1 MSRLIK
7 QETLYMSNQVRAES
21 RFRFVE
27 IPKQLIAI
35 LGLSLAASITAQTAS
50 AQSGERSG
58 KAVVEAVCSS
68 CHRTGVNGAPK
79 IGDKKAWAQLESRGL
94 TGLTDIALKGI
105 RKMPAHGGNQALSD
119 SEIERAIT
127 YMVNQSGG
135 HWTEPTSKRTPAA
148 ERSGKQ
154 IVQVQCTKCHQTG
167 VDGAPKI
174 GDRVAWIP
182 RLKQG
187 LEAAVLSAIKGHGP
201 MPARGGMANLTDSE
215 IRAAIV
221 FMVNQGVAPAP
232 GPSAALAAKPGS
244 DHKVIE
250 GTEIYLGIVSAESL
264 RAEHPK
270 EDAESLMHG
279 GIPSGKGYYHVNIS
293 LLDSKTKA
301 EITDAQVSVRITDPV
316 MGGETKK
323 LELMAVNNAIS
334 YGNYF
339 RMPSKDPYTITVQIR
354 KPGISRTIEA
364 KFDFKNR

>member
-1 MSRLIK
+1 MN
-7 QETLYMSNQVRAES
+7 NQVHVQGRS
-21 RFRFVE
+21 SFVDM
-27 IPKQLIAI
+27 PKQLIAV
-35 LGLSLAASITAQTAS
+35 LGFSLAASVTAQTAS
-50 AQSGERSG
+50 AQSGERGG
-58 KAVVEAVCSS
+58 KEVVEAVCSS
-68 CHRTGVNGAPK
+68 CHSTGVNSAPK
-79 IGDKKAWAQLESRGL
+79 IGDKKAWAKLESRGL
-94 TGLTDIALKGI
+94 TGLTEIALKGI
-105 RKMPAHGGNQALSD
+105 RKMPAHGGNLALGD
-119 SEIERAIT
+119 TDIERAIT

-135 HWTEPTSKRTPAA
+135 HWIEPTSKATPAL
-148 ERSGKQ
+148 ERSGMR
-154 IVQVQCTKCHQTG
+154 IVQAQCTKCHQTG

-174 GDRVAWIP
+174 GDQAAWIP
-182 RLKQG
+182 HLKQG
-187 LEAAVLSAIKGHGP
+187 LETAVFSAINGHGP
-201 MPARGGMANLTDSE
+201 MPARGGMADLTDSE
-215 IRAAIV
+215 TRAAIV
-221 FMVNQGVAPAP
+221 FMVNQGVTPAP
-232 GPSAALAAKPGS
+232 GPSVALAAKPGFNS
-244 DHKVIE
+244 KVIE

>member
-1 MSRLIK
+1 MNN
-7 QETLYMSNQVRAES
+7 EVRAGS
-21 RFRFVE
+21 RFPFVE
-27 IPKQLIAI
+27 ISKQLIAV
-35 LGLSLAASITAQTAS
+35 LGFSLAAAVTAQTAS
-50 AQSGERSG
+50 AQTGERSG
-58 KAVVEAVCSS
+58 KQVVEAVCSA
-68 CHRTGVNGAPK
+68 CHRTGANGAPR
-79 IGDKKAWAQLESRGL
+79 IGDKKAWAKLKSRGL
-94 TGLTDIALKGI
+94 TGLTESALKGI

-119 SEIERAIT
+119 SEIERAII

-135 HWTEPTSKRTPAA
+135 HWTEPTSKGTPAV

-154 IVQVQCTKCHQTG
+154 IVQVQCAKCHRTG
-167 VDGAPKI
+167 VDGAPKV
-174 GDRVAWIP
+174 GDRTAWIP

-187 LEAAVLSAIKGHGP
+187 LEAAVLSAIQGHGP

-244 DHKVIE
+244 NFKVIE
-250 GTEIYLGIVSAESL
+250 GTEIYLGIASAEQV
-264 RAEHPK
+264 RAVHPT

-279 GIPSGKGYYHVNIS
+279 GIPGGEGYYHVNIS

-301 EITDAQVSVRITDPV
+301 EITDAQVAVKITDPV

-339 RMPSKDPYTITVQIR
+339 RITGKYPYTITVQIR
-354 KPGISRTIEA
+354 RPGMSRTIEA

>member
-1 MSRLIK
+1 MN
-7 QETLYMSNQVRAES
+7 NQVHVEGRLS
-21 RFRFVE
+21 FVD
-27 IPKQLIAI
+27 IPKLLIAV
-35 LGLSLAASITAQTAS
+35 LGFSLAASVTAQTAS
-50 AQSGERSG
+50 AQSGERGG
-58 KAVVEAVCSS
+58 KEVVEAVCST

-79 IGDKKAWAQLESRGL
+79 IGDKKAWAKLESQGL
-94 TGLTDIALKGI
+94 TSLTAIALKGI
-105 RKMPAHGGNQALSD
+105 RKMPAHGGNLALGD
-119 SEIERAIT
+119 TDIERAIT

-135 HWTEPTSKRTPAA
+135 HWIEPTSKATPAL
-148 ERSGKQ
+148 ERSGMR
-154 IVQVQCTKCHQTG
+154 IVQAQCTKCHQTG

-174 GDRVAWIP
+174 GDQAAWIP
-182 RLKQG
+182 HLKQG
-187 LEAAVLSAIKGHGP
+187 LETAVFSAINGHGP
-201 MPARGGMANLTDSE
+201 MPARGGIADLTDSE
-215 IRAAIV
+215 IRAAIG

-232 GPSAALAAKPGS
+232 GPSVALAAKPGFNS
-244 DHKVIE
+244 KVIE

-264 RAEHPK
+264 RAEHPQG
-270 EDAESLMHG
+270 DAESLMHG
-279 GIPSGKGYYHVNIS
+279 GIPGGKGYYHVNIS

-354 KPGISRTIEA
+354 KPGMSRTIEA

>member
-1 MSRLIK
+1 MN
-7 QETLYMSNQVRAES
+7 NQVHAES
-21 RFRFVE
+21 RFPFVD
-27 IPKQLIAI
+27 IPKQLMAV
-35 LGLSLAASITAQTAS
+35 LCFSLAASVTAQTAG
-50 AQSGERSG
+50 APSGERGG
-58 KAVVEAVCSS
+58 KEVVEAVCSA

-79 IGDKKAWAQLESRGL
+79 IGDKRAWAKLESQGL
-94 TGLTDIALKGI
+94 TGLTEIALKGI

-119 SEIERAIT
+119 TEIERAIT

-135 HWTEPTSKRTPAA
+135 RWTEPTSKRTPAV

-154 IVQVQCTKCHQTG
+154 IVHVQCAKCHQTG

-174 GDRVAWIP
+174 GDRAAWIP

-244 DHKVIE
+244 NSKVIE
-250 GTEIYLGIVSAESL
+250 GTEIYLGIASAEQL

-279 GIPSGKGYYHVNIS
+279 GIPGGKGYYHVNIS

-301 EITDAQVSVRITDPV
+301 EITDAQVAVKITDPV
-316 MGGETKK
+316 MGGDTKK

-339 RMPSKDPYTITVQIR
+339 RIPGKDPYTITVQIR
-354 KPGISRTIEA
+354 RPGMSRTIEA

>member
-1 MSRLIK
+1 MN
-7 QETLYMSNQVRAES
+7 NQVHVES
-21 RFRFVE
+21 RFPFVD
-27 IPKQLIAI
+27 IPKLLIAV
-35 LGLSLAASITAQTAS
+35 LGFTLAASVAAKTPS
-50 AQSGERSG
+50 AQSGERGG
-58 KAVVEAVCSS
+58 KEVVEAVCSS

-79 IGDKKAWAQLESRGL
+79 IGDKKAWAKLESQGL
-94 TGLTDIALKGI
+94 TGLTEIALKGI

-119 SEIERAIT
+119 IEIERAIT

-135 HWTEPTSKRTPAA
+135 HWTEPTSKGAPAV

-154 IVQVQCTKCHQTG
+154 IVQMQCAKCHQTG
-167 VDGAPKI
+167 VDGAPRI
-174 GDRVAWIP
+174 GDLAAWIP

-201 MPARGGMANLTDSE
+201 MPARGGIANLTDSE
-215 IRAAIV
+215 IRAAIA
-221 FMVNQGVAPAP
+221 FMVNQGATRAP
-232 GPSAALAAKPGS
+232 GLSAALAAKPGS
-244 DHKVIE
+244 NSKVIE
-250 GTEIYLGIVSAESL
+250 GMEIYLGIASAEQL

-279 GIPSGKGYYHVNIS
+279 GIPRGKGYYHVNIS
-293 LLDSKTKA
+293 LLESKTKA
-301 EITDAQVSVRITDPV
+301 EITDAQVAVKITDPV

-339 RMPSKDPYTITVQIR
+339 RIPDKDPYTITVQIR
-354 KPGISRTIEA
+354 RPGMSRTIEA

>member
-1 MSRLIK
+1 MNNNV
-7 QETLYMSNQVRAES
+7 EVAG
-21 RFRFVE
+21 RFAF
-27 IPKQLIAI
+27 IDMPKQLVAI
-35 LGLSLAASITAQTAS
+35 LFFSLAASVTAQTAS
-50 AQSGERSG
+50 TQRGERSG
-58 KAVVEAVCSS
+58 KEVVEAVCSS

-79 IGDKKAWAQLESRGL
+79 IGDKTAWAKLESQGL
-94 TGLTDIALKGI
+94 TGLTEMALKGI

-135 HWTEPTSKRTPAA
+135 HWTEPTSRGTLAV

-154 IVQVQCTKCHQTG
+154 IVQVQCAKCHQTG

-174 GDRVAWIP
+174 GNRAAWIP

-221 FMVNQGVAPAP
+221 FMVNQGVTPAP
-232 GPSAALAAKPGS
+232 GLSAALAAKPGS

-301 EITDAQVSVRITDPV
+301 EITDAQVSVRVTDPV

-339 RMPSKDPYTITVQIR
+339 RMPSKDPYTIAVQIR
-354 KPGISRTIEA
+354 KPGMSRSIEA

>member
-1 MSRLIK
+1 MI
-7 QETLYMSNQVRAES
+7 NQVRAES
-21 RFRFVE
+21 RFPFVE
-27 IPKQLIAI
+27 IPKLLIAA
-35 LGLSLAASITAQTAS
+35 LGFSLAASVTAQTTS

-58 KAVVEAVCSS
+58 KQVVEAVCST

-79 IGDKKAWAQLESRGL
+79 IGDKKAWAKLESRGL
-94 TGLTDIALKGI
+94 TGLTETALKGI
-105 RKMPAHGGNQALSD
+105 RKMPAHGGNLALSD
-119 SEIERAIT
+119 SEVERAIT

-135 HWTEPTSKRTPAA
+135 SWIEPASKATHAV

-154 IVQVQCTKCHQTG
+154 IVQVQCAKCHQTG

-174 GDRVAWIP
+174 GDRTAWIP

-201 MPARGGMANLTDSE
+201 MPARGGLANLTDAE
-215 IRAAIV
+215 IRAAIA

-244 DHKVIE
+244 NSKVIE
-250 GTEIYLGIVSAESL
+250 GTEIYLGIVSAEQL

-270 EDAESLMHG
+270 EDAESVMHG

-293 LLDSKTKA
+293 LFDSKTKA

-323 LELMAVNNAIS
+323 LELLAVNNAIS

-354 KPGISRTIEA
+354 KPGMSRTIEA
-364 KFDFKNR
+364 KFDFKNQ